1 MKGYFEHSVDVSISK
16 NGELYGKMKEI
27 SKEMGLSMES
37 VANLLIRVGLDIH
50 MEKNANDV
58 LKLDRE

>member
-50 MEKNANDV
+50 MEKNADDV
-58 LKLDRE
+58 LKLDK

>member
-1 MKGYFEHSVDVSISK
+1 MKGYFEHSVDVSIRK
-16 NGELYGKMKEI
+16 DDVLYEKMKEI

-37 VANLLIRVGLDIH
+37 VANLLVRVGLEIH
-50 MEKNANDV
+50 MEKNADDV

>member
-16 NGELYGKMKEI
+16 DGELYGKMKEI

-58 LKLDRE
+58 LKLDK

>member
-16 NGELYGKMKEI
+16 NSELYKKMKEI
-27 SKEMGLSMES
+27 AKETNISMES

-50 MEKNANDV
+50 MEKNADDV
-58 LKLDRE
+58 LKLDKE

>member
-16 NGELYGKMKEI
+16 NSELYKKMKEI
-27 SKEMGLSMES
+27 AKETNISMES

-50 MEKNANDV
+50 MEKNADDV
-58 LKLDRE
+58 LKLDK

>member
-16 NGELYGKMKEI
+16 NSELYKKMKEI
-27 SKEMGLSMES
+27 AKETNISMES

-58 LKLDRE
+58 LKLDKE

>member
-1 MKGYFEHSVDVSISK
+1 MRGYFEYSVDVSISK
-16 NGELYGKMKEI
+16 DSELYGKMKEI

-50 MEKNANDV
+50 MEKNADDV
-58 LKLDRE
+58 MKLDK

>member
-16 NGELYGKMKEI
+16 NSELYGKMKEI
-27 SKEMGLSMES
+27 SKEMSLSMES

-58 LKLDRE
+58 LKLDK

>member
-58 LKLDRE
+58 LKLDKE